1 MRVHNFVNNQLKLT
15 RHGQHQL
22 NENFVSHEIK
32 HQYIMIP
39 KNSSTWT
46 KNKLIPAKFVK
57 YNYIIPE
64 YTKIIILRDPL
75 ERYISGLAQWQP
87 SLHRRITEL
96 APWQLVQHRLFEQDP
111 QFLEF
116 ILKYIITID
125 EHTELQSWFIK
136 EIQDDNIVFF
146 WHDENL
152 QSNIDHYFKS
162 LGIELPYIHPKNVS
176 DNSINKINAK
186 KIIRS
191 YIEFNMDKLDA
202 FQEWLEVDYEL
213 CRFVE
218 FYKST
223 NN

>member
-1 MRVHNFVNNQLKLT
+1 MKIHNFVKEQLKVT
-15 RHGQHQL
+15 KHGQHQL
-22 NENFVSHEIK
+22 NENFVSHKTK
-32 HQYIMIP
+32 HQYINIP
-39 KNSSTWT
+39 KNSSSWT
-46 KNKLIPAKFVK
+46 KIKLRPAKFIK
-57 YNYIIPE
+57 CNCLIPE

-87 SLHRRITEL
+87 ARHQI
-96 APWQLVQHRLFEQDP
+96 FEQNP
-111 QFLEF
+111 QVLEF
-116 ILKYIITID
+116 ILKYVITTD

-152 QSNIDHYFKS
+152 QNNVDHYFKS

-176 DNSINKINAK
+176 DANPTQVNAK

-191 YIEFNMDKLDA
+191 YIEHNMGMLHTFQKWLDI
-202 FQEWLEVDYEL
+202 DYEL
-213 CRFVE
+213 CRFVK
-218 FYKST
+218 FYKGT

>member
-1 MRVHNFVNNQLKLT
+1 MKIHNFVKEQLKVT
-15 RHGQHQL
+15 KHGQHQL
-22 NENFVSHEIK
+22 NENFVSHETK
-32 HQYIMIP
+32 HQYINIP
-39 KNSSTWT
+39 KNSSSWT
-46 KNKLIPAKFVK
+46 KIKLRHAKFIK
-57 YNYIIPE
+57 CNYLIPE

-87 SLHRRITEL
+87 ARHQI
-96 APWQLVQHRLFEQDP
+96 FEQDP
-111 QFLEF
+111 QVLEF
-116 ILKYIITID
+116 ILKYVITTD

-152 QSNIDHYFKS
+152 QNNIDHYFKS

-176 DNSINKINAK
+176 DNNLTQVNAK
-186 KIIRS
+186 KIIQS
-191 YIEFNMDKLDA
+191 YIEHNMGMLHT
-202 FQEWLEVDYEL
+202 FREWLKVDYEL